1 MITIPPASYYIV
13 DIVIAAFYIAF
24 LFLGAHRGFLR
35 QLVSLLGTVLSFLGA
50 WRYCGV
56 LAEYIH
62 LWPSAWNPAKDAFYG
77 DTVYAMLNKMAW
89 FFVLL
94 IVLRLLFLLLD
105 KLVKG
110 IENIPVLKQIS
121 GLLGA
126 LLGAVGATV
135 WVLVFCILLQT
146 PLFSNGANIYRNT
159 VLHTISETTGTVF
172 SKLAVPVNET
182 ETFSKLYQSLK
193 NNEGE
198 DTQAIEQWLQE
209 HGYSPQEEN
218 Q

>member
-105 KLVKG
+105 KLAKG

-198 DTQAIEQWLQE
+198 DTQASEQGLQE
-209 HGYSPQEEN
+209 HGYTPQEEN

>member
-1 MITIPPASYYIV
+1 MPDHTISEI
-13 DIVIAAFYIAF
+13 FRF
-24 LFLGAHRGFLR
+24 
-35 QLVSLLGTVLSFLGA
+35 
-50 WRYCGV
+50 
-56 LAEYIH
+56 
-62 LWPSAWNPAKDAFYG
+62 
-77 DTVYAMLNKMAW
+77 
-89 FFVLL
+89 

-105 KLVKG
+105 KLAKG

-146 PLFSNGANIYRNT
+146 PLFNNGADIYRNT

-209 HGYSPQEEN
+209 HGYTPQEEN